1 MLSKHS
7 AFRIQFTFLT
17 VPDSLTNTIFPIQ
30 KSEGKEKKKSKDFE
44 LRISS
49 KKWENK
55 WNEGSNPVFLCRKR
69 F

>member
-55 WNEGSNPVFLCRKR
+55 
-69 F
+69 